1 MVVTALRRRRRDV
14 QHHSGGQ
21 QSRVTCDDSR
31 AGARVDAGL
40 VV

>member
-21 QSRVTCDDSR
+21 QSRVTYGSAGPLSFFSR
-31 AGARVDAGL
+31 
-40 VV
+40 